1 VAALSVVAGE
11 QTDGPRLGE
20 SSWFHLNP
28 ESANPLRENDYLRA
42 YRKLLHKHRPDGL
55 SVDDLWTGSWLTVM
69 RHGKSATVHQGPV
82 GGLPETI
89 WVLDYSN
96 FERLYYNLVVQ
107 FKVWSHAAHKLETW
121 ALMSYVRS
129 EGEDLFATLLEP
141 SLREELRDHGTRGW
155 GTVNS
160 TIFPSYGDCKGD
172 CVYPTGVEFPPEP
185 DGDLTA
191 RLDAQM
197 RFLAK
202 RVAEHM
208 GGDLELDDPPSPLQR
223 LTGKK
228 SEAWQHLPELTLV
241 RIDGRLYTIVANRI
255 YESHERVYQQ
265 GLGRTPSEDTLSVI
279 PGIVGHYPGLFVDLD
294 EEEADAFV
302 DAVLAVRTKA
312 DWKRLVED
320 ADEVI
325 IDRRSDR
332 FWPFLDEV
340 HKQWFAEDP
349 VEAAVL
355 DVSEY
360 LWPQDL

>member
-1 VAALSVVAGE
+1 
-11 QTDGPRLGE
+11 
-20 SSWFHLNP
+20 
-28 ESANPLRENDYLRA
+28 
-42 YRKLLHKHRPDGL
+42 
-55 SVDDLWTGSWLTVM
+55 
-69 RHGKSATVHQGPV
+69 
-82 GGLPETI
+82 
-89 WVLDYSN
+89 
-96 FERLYYNLVVQ
+96 
-107 FKVWSHAAHKLETW
+107 
-121 ALMSYVRS
+121 
-129 EGEDLFATLLEP
+129 
-141 SLREELRDHGTRGW
+141 
-155 GTVNS
+155 
-160 TIFPSYGDCKGD
+160 
-172 CVYPTGVEFPPEP
+172 
-185 DGDLTA
+185 
-191 RLDAQM
+191 
-197 RFLAK
+197 
-202 RVAEHM
+202 
-208 GGDLELDDPPSPLQR
+208 
-223 LTGKK
+223 
-228 SEAWQHLPELTLV
+228 
-241 RIDGRLYTIVANRI
+241 
-255 YESHERVYQQ
+255 VYQQ